1 MLPGLDG
8 VGGPPPAHRPRRYQ
22 RDDSRVCRLA
32 GQLQTTPPVSGTSD
46 RVRSSQANAFTS
58 VCWRRARTWIHST
71 ETDFAEEDTNC
82 SRSTPLHRPARRSSA
97 RTIGPVIPAPPR
109 RLRAGPAAGI
119 GSRPNPTTSGGPCRH
134 RYRAVRRWYRV
145 APPRRRGQDE
155 HAIPVGTVPTSA
167 AWQADGMAKTP
178 ESTKVSLRQRL
189 LPRADERW
197 PACRTARCATTGHSP
212 TSPVAWPTARGCRCV
227 VCATAD
233 GYELGLRDLSC
244 QSRRLHRLHRASH
257 DYTDSIVPSY
267 PSALD

>member
-1 MLPGLDG
+1 MVRRRTGGRRDRAPVRPWVRNSGRGYPGAVLPGLDG

-109 RLRAGPAAGI
+109 RLQAAPRI
-119 GSRPNPTTSGGPCRH
+119 KAEPDYFRRTVSTQISSRSAMVSGGPSTAARTRRARNTRRH
-134 RYRAVRRWYRV
+134 CADVRGV
-145 APPRRRGQDE
+145 AG
-155 HAIPVGTVPTSA
+155 
-167 AWQADGMAKTP
+167 
-178 ESTKVSLRQRL
+178 
-189 LPRADERW
+189 
-197 PACRTARCATTGHSP
+197 
-212 TSPVAWPTARGCRCV
+212 
-227 VCATAD
+227 
-233 GYELGLRDLSC
+233 
-244 QSRRLHRLHRASH
+244 
-257 DYTDSIVPSY
+257 
-267 PSALD
+267 